1 VTGNNYAGKNEDSL
15 LKEDCKEITSDEE
28 GFQSKSQKKRN
39 KKLKK
44 KQRNRTAFF
53 TNESNIE
60 KSFVASEL
68 INEPVSDTEDK
79 QSITESVAKNECT
92 ESIREQISEDNVD
105 NLKETNKKAKLKKRR
120 RKDKSKKSENAESNH
135 KMPDLLCST
144 CNFEFPTRNQLFKH
158 LKKTGH
164 QALKQ

>member
-1 VTGNNYAGKNEDSL
+1 M
-15 LKEDCKEITSDEE
+15 
-28 GFQSKSQKKRN
+28 F
-39 KKLKK
+39 
-44 KQRNRTAFF
+44 
-53 TNESNIE
+53 NI
-60 KSFVASEL
+60 L
-68 INEPVSDTEDK
+68 RNEPVSDTEEK
-79 QSITESVAKNECT
+79 QNIAESVVKSECT
-92 ESIREQISEDNVD
+92 DNVREQISEDNLD

-120 RKDKSKKSENAESNH
+120 RKDKSKKLENVESNQ